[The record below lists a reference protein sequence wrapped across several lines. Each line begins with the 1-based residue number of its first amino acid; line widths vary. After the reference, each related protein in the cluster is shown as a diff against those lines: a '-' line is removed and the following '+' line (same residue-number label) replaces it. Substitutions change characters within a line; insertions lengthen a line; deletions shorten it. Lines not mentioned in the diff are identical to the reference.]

1 MNTPKWEKAVWA
13 DNLTPEKIRKM
24 SETEIRSMLKQVLNR
39 VKLMPDSMPCKKQ
52 MVELGKIALK
62 INEYGIQLEKAIS
75 DEEKENI
82 QNEILKLHNK
92 AVELIATVVAMQKDP
107 LSFVERIVEVQEESY
122 EDPWEDSIPK
132 KQEDINTINQDFDPW
147 RTNEF

>member
-1 MNTPKWEKAVWA
+1 VWA

-24 SETEIRSMLKQVLNR
+24 SETEIRSILKQVLNR
-39 VKLMPDSMPCKKQ
+39 VKLMPDLMLCKKQ

-92 AVELIATVVAMQKDP
+92 AVELIAIVVAMQKDP
-107 LSFVERIVEVQEESY
+107 LSFVERIVEVQEETY

-147 RTNEF
+147 KTNEF